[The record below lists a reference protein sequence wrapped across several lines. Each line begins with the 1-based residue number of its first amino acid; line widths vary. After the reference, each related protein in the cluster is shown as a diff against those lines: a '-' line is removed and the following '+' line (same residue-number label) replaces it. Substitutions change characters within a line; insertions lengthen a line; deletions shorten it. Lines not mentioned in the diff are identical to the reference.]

1 MIKALI
7 LLKIQNMMDNK
18 EVLLQWF
25 IIFFNK
31 RTSCSGIKNENISNK
46 QLAEELHKP
55 IIVKFNKRKVKKNY
69 RK

>member
-1 MIKALI
+1 
-7 LLKIQNMMDNK
+7 MMDNK

-46 QLAEELHKP
+46 QLAGELHKP

>member
-1 MIKALI
+1 
-7 LLKIQNMMDNK
+7 MMDNK

-31 RTSCSGIKNENISNK
+31 RTSCSGIKNENTSNK

>member
-1 MIKALI
+1 MINALI